1 MKTFDAVL
9 RIVRIL
15 ATAHTDAGSQWQ
27 SMRLKFDV
35 GVALARGEPAWL
47 ARGWQGC
54 TVTDSTHHVDVVEVI
69 RYRHP
74 VDFSEGG
81 MFVMIGI
88 PRASLA
94 GADAGV
100 AALMATF
107 PPEQGHEVMQ
117 PE

>member
-1 MKTFDAVL
+1 M
-9 RIVRIL
+9 VRIL

-74 VDFSEGG
+74 GDFGQEVV
-81 MFVMIGI
+81 FVMIGI
-88 PRASLA
+88 PRAWLA

-107 PPEQGHEVMQ
+107 PPERGHEVMQ
-117 PE
+117 SD